1 MRVKS
6 GFGHL
11 TRRFTGPRVCT
22 VAVALLIAI
31 AYYLGSR
38 VGFLL
43 KFPPMLT
50 SVMWPP
56 NAILTAALLLTSP
69 RRWWIYLV
77 AALPAHLAVQLPS
90 TRPLSLAVLLFATNC
105 SEALIAAVLVRRF
118 APGGKITFD
127 SLRSAGVFIVCA
139 GLAGPFFS
147 SFLDAAVVAGL
158 RAESYALV
166 WRTRFFANS
175 LTTLTLVPPLLMAFA
190 PELEW
195 TRALLRRRWA
205 EALVLCVFLGAISG
219 VFGASDV
226 LGVGVSPMIP
236 LALVLPFAVW
246 AAVRLGPGGTTVSIL
261 TIELAAIVAGMRSH
275 GPFGSLAGI
284 ANVLSLQIVLIA
296 LTIPLL
302 CVTALIEQHR
312 ITRRGLVDRLRFEET
327 LSRLSRAFVRLPS
340 HEIDQVIDRRLHEL
354 GESLGVSHITI
365 YQLSAGSQSFLPSH
379 FWALD
384 DTRAPTASPLNAS
397 WEELTELPTLVTD
410 VCVVRFGPLVSGQ
423 PWPTSMVSQLRLVA
437 EVFANVIAR
446 KKAEDALRAS
456 EIMNTAILG
465 SLNSSVAVL
474 DREGRVVAINAAWR
488 RFSESEHEHAGA
500 VIGVGATAARLCEHA
515 LPAGSVFAAEVKGGI
530 ESVIDGKSPEFS
542 LEYARPSSAGERWFA
557 MVVLPLNRD
566 EGGAL
571 VSLTDVTE
579 RRRVELDAQ
588 QTREELAHFTRVST
602 IGELTASLAHE
613 LNQPLS
619 GILANARAAQR
630 FLAVPS
636 PNLAEVRECL
646 ADIVGD
652 NRRATDVIRRLR
664 ELLRKGTVRP
674 VLLDV
679 NVVVGEVVKL
689 LGSDAIMRDVSIVVD
704 LERRLPLVTADRV
717 QLQQVLLNLL
727 LNAMDAMKVSNGHA
741 RVATVRTSEDNDHAV
756 HLTVHDTGPGLEAG
770 TESTIFEPFYTTK
783 ADGMGMGLS
792 IARSIV
798 VANGGRIW
806 AVNDPNGGTTLHV
819 TLPATGMAR

>member
-1 MRVKS
+1 
-6 GFGHL
+6 
-11 TRRFTGPRVCT
+11 
-22 VAVALLIAI
+22 
-31 AYYLGSR
+31 
-38 VGFLL
+38 
-43 KFPPMLT
+43 
-50 SVMWPP
+50 
-56 NAILTAALLLTSP
+56 
-69 RRWWIYLV
+69 
-77 AALPAHLAVQLPS
+77 
-90 TRPLSLAVLLFATNC
+90 
-105 SEALIAAVLVRRF
+105 
-118 APGGKITFD
+118 
-127 SLRSAGVFIVCA
+127 
-139 GLAGPFFS
+139 
-147 SFLDAAVVAGL
+147 
-158 RAESYALV
+158 
-166 WRTRFFANS
+166 
-175 LTTLTLVPPLLMAFA
+175 
-190 PELEW
+190 
-195 TRALLRRRWA
+195 
-205 EALVLCVFLGAISG
+205 
-219 VFGASDV
+219 
-226 LGVGVSPMIP
+226 
-236 LALVLPFAVW
+236 
-246 AAVRLGPGGTTVSIL
+246 
-261 TIELAAIVAGMRSH
+261 
-275 GPFGSLAGI
+275 
-284 ANVLSLQIVLIA
+284 
-296 LTIPLL
+296 
-302 CVTALIEQHR
+302 
-312 ITRRGLVDRLRFEET
+312 
-327 LSRLSRAFVRLPS
+327 
-340 HEIDQVIDRRLHEL
+340 
-354 GESLGVSHITI
+354 
-365 YQLSAGSQSFLPSH
+365 
-379 FWALD
+379 
-384 DTRAPTASPLNAS
+384 
-397 WEELTELPTLVTD
+397 
-410 VCVVRFGPLVSGQ
+410 
-423 PWPTSMVSQLRLVA
+423 
-437 EVFANVIAR
+437 
-446 KKAEDALRAS
+446 
-456 EIMNTAILG
+456 
-465 SLNSSVAVL
+465 
-474 DREGRVVAINAAWR
+474 
-488 RFSESEHEHAGA
+488 
-500 VIGVGATAARLCEHA
+500 
-515 LPAGSVFAAEVKGGI
+515 
-530 ESVIDGKSPEFS
+530 
-542 LEYARPSSAGERWFA
+542 
-557 MVVLPLNRD
+557 VLPLNRD